1 MDPIT
6 IAARRFT
13 VEFEA
18 FWRALPGYWAKGP
31 PVLRLLVNRAD
42 RAEMLKTLRLMEWQ
56 PKNRRPFVLVE
67 AAFTTEAAF
76 ALATACTLERDYE
89 QLRNDLAKD
98 GLTIPA
104 LAPAERPVSIERLA
118 AQLTVAAAGVRQ
130 VLDGLVVVL
139 CPASVAEGASYATFA
154 LRLAPVSNG
163 SSLRVCVLDD
173 PRLKNKLPGQASFAV
188 DPDALLA
195 FLKELKPARSKG
207 PGSAAPRLAPPRK
220 AALETELNRRIPSQA
235 TGDALRTLLLDAGT
249 AMSDGQLGTA
259 VRKLRAARMLCHLS
273 GLVAEE
279 AATSLALG
287 SAALAAQDKR
297 AAIAAYRTAKQIAVA
312 EALPAMAAQAQLGI
326 AGAHWSTH
334 DYRDARASYAEVIRL
349 AGSIPA
355 LQREAMR
362 MHAECSV
369 LEAPS

>member
-6 IAARRFT
+6 MAARRFI

-18 FWRALPGYWAKGP
+18 FWRAPPGHGGKGP
-31 PVLRLLVNRAD
+31 PVLRLLVHRAD
-42 RAEMLKTLRLMEWQ
+42 RAEMLKALRLMEWQ
-56 PKNRRPFVLVE
+56 LTNRRPFVLVE
-67 AAFTTEAAF
+67 AAFPSEAAF
-76 ALATACTLERDYE
+76 ALATAWTLERDYE

-98 GLTIPA
+98 GFTIPA

-118 AQLTVAAAGVRQ
+118 AQLAVAAAGVRQ

-139 CPASVAEGASYATFA
+139 CPESVAEGAPYAAFA
-154 LRLAPVSNG
+154 LRLASVSNG

-173 PRLKNKLPGQASFAV
+173 PRLRNKLPGQASFVV
-188 DPDALLA
+188 DPDALHA

-220 AALETELNRRIPSQA
+220 AALEAALKRRIPSQA
-235 TGDALRTLLLDAGT
+235 TGDELRTLLLDAGK
-249 AMSDGQLGTA
+249 AMSDGQLRTA

-273 GLVAEE
+273 GLTAEE

-297 AAIAAYRTAKQIAVA
+297 AAIAAYRTAKQIAVV
-312 EALPAMAAQAQLGI
+312 EALPAMAAQAELGI

-334 DYRDARASYAEVIRL
+334 DYREARASYAEVMRL
-349 AGSIPA
+349 AGAVPA

-362 MHAECSV
+362 MQAECFV
-369 LEAPS
+369 QEAAS